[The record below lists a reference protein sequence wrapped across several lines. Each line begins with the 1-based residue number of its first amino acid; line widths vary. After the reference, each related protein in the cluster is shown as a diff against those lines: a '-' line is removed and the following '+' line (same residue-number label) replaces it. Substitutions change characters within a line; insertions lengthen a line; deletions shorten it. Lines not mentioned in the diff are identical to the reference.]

1 MTTTTDCS
9 QITDALKL
17 VREGTSQDQRL
28 SRALDP
34 AYAQVN
40 ERTPAHDMVF
50 AQSYA
55 ALLRY
60 FGDHNLDAGDWTP
73 FFTKDVAARLA
84 LVAIE
89 DIESYKSSLKS
100 WFDYLN
106 NLENH
111 LPVAGLKDN
120 FGFLYSSVATLAWQF
135 DEFKE
140 GLPREIPLKG
150 TLQNLIKSQLA
161 PAFRRLIAYYRAGV
175 TRSLINATLPSPNIL
190 IMRCPVVSFES
201 VLIRGLSTDWS
212 DGLEWAGYASLI
224 DEDDSVYGGV
234 SGSFVQIN
242 HCSTHSLF
250 KSVFDEFLKAF
261 ARVVGEADKA
271 LNDTLAKWD
280 KHEPHYALF
289 LAFLRLFEYARAQAN
304 TLTERHLDFYYREIL
319 RLKERNAEPGHAH
332 LLIELAK
339 QVASREFKAGEL
351 FRAGKDDSG
360 HDVFFANGNDFVA
373 NQARVAALKTV
384 YRHGEEKVGTVAPSD
399 IHKGRIFASP
409 VANSDDGLGAKLVST
424 DMSWHPFY
432 NKVYT
437 DGVLSEIR
445 MPKAEIGFAIASHY
459 LLMAEG
465 MRTVTVTFKLDSS
478 LSGFG
483 GQMTDLVCVLTS
495 TKGWLTAVISK
506 FDVGDK
512 SLVLEIA
519 LDGAAPAVAPYSA
532 KTHGYGLATNLPVL
546 LIKLRQLDNAE
557 YVYHTLQDAVV
568 NSIDLKVDVRQL
580 KTLAVSS
587 DFGPVDISKPFQ
599 PFGPTPAKGSA
610 LIIGSKEVFQKQL
623 HNLSIELKWVSAP
636 QPYDTSPKLNIDF
649 LNQGQWGHTVSA
661 RELGSTKFIFNESPG
676 FQIPDE
682 ADFGAEEYYGTS
694 SRHGFVKM
702 TLTDS
707 FGQDAYQTALVEY
720 LWKDAATATGAEAQG
735 KAQKKEKQ
743 ANAAVPPTLPFGP
756 TASVIT
762 MGYTTEP
769 LQGFDSSKADE
780 TSFANRKMQFFHLAP
795 FGVAEQHP
803 YLKSARNDIH
813 DRKIYLLSQFS
824 WQDINQEAKPSEAE
838 LYVGV
843 TGLQPPQSLSLLFQ
857 VADGTA
863 NPLAYKPTPHINWSY
878 LKNNEWI
885 GFAANEVQDETG
897 GLLNSGIVTLAVP
910 RGATNDNTILPAGQV
925 WIRAAVHEASDAVCR
940 LQRVAAQALRAGFV
954 DHGNSRNFSATPL
967 AAETIS
973 KLDVPDSAVKSVNQ
987 PFTSFGGR
995 GVEQPAAFRTRISER
1010 LRHKDRAIAL
1020 WDYERIVLE
1029 AFPQIYKVKCLNH
1042 TCYEPTEAI
1051 PYRELAP
1058 GHVTIVAIPN
1068 LQFQKLRDPLK
1079 PYTSVGLL
1087 LEIEA
1092 FLKKRTSCFTTLHV
1106 KNPNF
1111 EEVRVSF
1118 GLRLF
1123 DGFDETYYTNQLQQ
1137 AITRFLSPWAFVDG
1151 GAPAF
1156 GGKICKSVLINFI
1169 EDQPYVDYVTD
1180 FFFPDM
1186 EGLPSRHDLDELEG
1200 STAVSILV
1208 SAPAGKHDIHIIKS
1222 TLEDVTG
1229 ETCSC
1234 AT

>member
-34 AYAQVN
+34 VHAPVN
-40 ERTPAHDMVF
+40 ERTPAHGMVF
-50 AQSYA
+50 AQSYS

-84 LVAIE
+84 LVSIE
-89 DIESYKSSLKS
+89 DIESYKSGLKS

-111 LPVAGLKDN
+111 IPVAGLKDN
-120 FGFLYSSVATLAWQF
+120 FGFLYNSLATLAWQL

-140 GLPREIPLKG
+140 GLPREVPLKG

-175 TRSLINATLPSPNIL
+175 TRTLINATLPSPNIL
-190 IMRCPVVSFES
+190 ILRCPVVSFES
-201 VLIRGLSTDWS
+201 VLVNGLSGDWS
-212 DGLEWAGYASLI
+212 DGQEWASYASLI
-224 DEDDSVYGGV
+224 GEDASVYGEAA
-234 SGSFVQIN
+234 GSFVQIN
-242 HCSTHSLF
+242 HCSTHNLF

-261 ARVVGEADKA
+261 ARVVDEAGKA

-319 RLKERNAEPGHAH
+319 RLKERAAEPGHAH
-332 LLIELAK
+332 LLVELAK

-360 HDVFFANGNDFVA
+360 HDVFFANENDFVA
-373 NQARVAALKTV
+373 NQAKVTALKTV
-384 YRHGEEKVGTVAPSD
+384 YRHGDEKVGTVDPTD
-399 IHKGRIFASP
+399 VHKGRIFASP

-445 MPKAEIGFAIASHY
+445 MPQAEIGFAVASHY
-459 LLMAEG
+459 LLMEEG
-465 MRTVTVTFKLDSS
+465 RRWVIVLINTESFDDKDAQDLR
-478 LSGFG
+478 SGISCSF
-483 GQMTDLVCVLTS
+483 TS
-495 TKGWLTAVISK
+495 VKGWLEIEPSL
-506 FDVGDK
+506 FIPYGDNE
-512 SLVLEIA
+512 LLLLLEVS
-519 LDGAAPAVAPYSA
+519 GTEAPIRPYSA
-532 KTHGYGLATNLPVL
+532 KTHGGSFQTDLPMLMV
-546 LIKLRQLDNAE
+546 KLKHDENRAYAYSAFQDVVITGISL
-557 YVYHTLQDAVV
+557 YVYAEE
-568 NSIDLKVDVRQL
+568 LKS
-580 KTLAVSS
+580 LAVSN
-587 DFGPVDISKPFQ
+587 DFGPVDASKPFQ
-599 PFGPTPAKGSA
+599 PFGSSPESGSSMV
-610 LIIGSKEVFQKQL
+610 IGSKEVFQKT
-623 HNLSIELKWVSAP
+623 LSSAWVNVNWVSAP
-636 QPYDTSPKLNIDF
+636 YAYATPTTSGTLPTVKIDYLSKGHWNESSVKATAVSSVQYSFNDKLNEAVLDEEDFSANELYDTHSR
-649 LNQGQWGHTVSA
+649 QGFM
-661 RELGSTKFIFNESPG
+661 RL
-676 FQIPDE
+676 
-682 ADFGAEEYYGTS
+682 
-694 SRHGFVKM
+694 R
-702 TLTDS
+702 LTGN
-707 FGQDAYQTALVEY
+707 FGQNTHQSDLLKYIRKDNGAL
-720 LWKDAATATGAEAQG
+720 DPG
-735 KAQKKEKQ
+735 K
-743 ANAAVPPTLPFGP
+743 PPVGP
-756 TASVIT
+756 TASSLSMCYVACSELSL
-762 MGYTTEP
+762 EP
-769 LQGFDSSKADE
+769 SAKDYFEKRNG
-780 TSFANRKMQFFHLAP
+780 QFFHLSP
-795 FGVAEQHP
+795 FGQAEQHP
-803 YLKSARNDIH
+803 FLNTNETVYLFP
-813 DRKIYLLSQFS
+813 QFS
-824 WQDINQEAKPSEAE
+824 FGRDKLESESE
-838 LYVGV
+838 FFIGI

-863 NPLAYKPTPHINWSY
+863 NPLAYKPSSHISWSY
-878 LKNNEWI
+878 LKNNEWT
-885 GFAANEVQDETG
+885 GFAANEVLDGTG

-910 RGATNDNTILPAGQV
+910 SGATSDNTVLPAGQV

-954 DHGNSRNFSATPL
+954 DRGNSRNFPATPL

-973 KLDVPDSAVKSVNQ
+973 KLDVPDSAVKSVIQ

-1042 TCYEPTEAI
+1042 TYYEPTKAI

-1058 GHVTIVAIPN
+1058 GHVTIIAIPN

-1079 PYTSVGLL
+1079 PFTSVGLL

-1106 KNPNF
+1106 KNPRF

-1123 DGFDETYYTNQLQQ
+1123 DGFDETYYTNLLQQ
-1137 AITRFLSPWAFVDG
+1137 AITRFLSPWAFVVG
-1151 GAPAF
+1151 GTPSF

-1186 EGLPSRHDLDELEG
+1186 DGLPPRHDLDELEG

-1208 SAPAGKHDIHIIKS
+1208 SAPAGKHDIHVIKS
-1222 TLEDVTG
+1222 TLEDIPS
-1229 ETCSC
+1229 EKCPC